1 MPGTGLLSRVRTHIN
16 ELNYF
21 EKLKNLVQKD
31 RMRARRSQV
40 PGTRLRPLT
49 PHELEL
55 VAARERELNELVAR
69 HLEAARVREADG
81 RRPTRVQKRAK
92 NWLIHNQWLARQT
105 APRTAWAEEE
115 EGAEEEWE
123 PTPGETAAERNR
135 DREFRQATAADRA
148 EAERRDFYGTATA
161 PPYEP
166 SHIPAPA
173 YKGRKTNWRKLK
185 SKMTKKL
192 FGSRKKLSSPTP
204 GYTPG
209 LPPVYNE
216 GGGKRSRKGRKN
228 KTRRLKRRSK

>member
-1 MPGTGLLSRVRTHIN
+1 MLSRVRTHIN

-105 APRTAWAEEE
+105 ASRTAWAEEE
-115 EGAEEEWE
+115 EGEEEWE
-123 PTPGETAAERNR
+123 PTPGETA
-135 DREFRQATAADRA
+135 DRV

-161 PPYEP
+161 PPYEL
-166 SHIPAPA
+166 STIPAPA

-192 FGSRKKLSSPTP
+192 FGSRKKSSSPTP

-209 LPPVYNE
+209 VPPVYNE
-216 GGGKRSRKGRKN
+216 GGGRRSRKGRKN

>member
-1 MPGTGLLSRVRTHIN
+1 MPGLLSRVRTHIN

-69 HLEAARVREADG
+69 HLEAARVREAQG
-81 RRPTRVQKRAK
+81 KRPTRVQKRAK

-115 EGAEEEWE
+115 EEEEGE
-123 PTPGETAAERNR
+123 EEEYELAPGETAAERNR
-135 DREFRQATAADRA
+135 DREFRRATAAERI
-148 EAERRDFYGTATA
+148 EAERRGYYINTSA

-166 SHIPAPA
+166 SPIPAPP
-173 YKGRKTNWRKLK
+173 YKSRKTNWRTFKSGVSKLL
-185 SKMTKKL
+185 TKK
-192 FGSRKKLSSPTP
+192 KKKTSSPVP

-209 LPPVYNE
+209 LPPRYNIE
-216 GGGKRSRKGRKN
+216 VGGSRKSSGRR
-228 KTRRLKRRSK
+228 KTLKLRRH